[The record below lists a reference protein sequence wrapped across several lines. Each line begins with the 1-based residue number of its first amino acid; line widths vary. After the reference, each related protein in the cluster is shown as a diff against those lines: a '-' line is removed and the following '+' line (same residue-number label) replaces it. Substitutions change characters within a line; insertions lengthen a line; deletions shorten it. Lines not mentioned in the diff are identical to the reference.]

1 MAEGEAPRALAVR
14 LAAMAG
20 LAEPITVGRLSG
32 GKNNQVFRVET
43 ADGPL
48 LLKVY
53 FTDAGD
59 SRDRLGAEW
68 SFLSR
73 LWSLGLI
80 GIPHPLA
87 MVRDPHAALYS
98 FVAGRRPA
106 PSDIGGDAV
115 AQAADFIIAA
125 NPTPR
130 DVSGLAPASE
140 ACFSLH
146 DHMATVD
153 RRVGRLRELD
163 PLAPLRDDA
172 ASLVDKRLKPLWA
185 RVRQIATE
193 RLGAGGAAGPIAE
206 REIIASPSDFGFH
219 NALMD
224 DGGRLT
230 FIDFEYAGRDDPA
243 KLVCDFFSCP
253 EVPVPSCH
261 FGDFVRALADGLGLG
276 EAFHLRCRSL
286 LDTYRLKWAC
296 IVLNDFLPT
305 DAARRAFSL
314 GGERRERCSLQLVK
328 ATALLDQISVP

>member
-1 MAEGEAPRALAVR
+1 MAEGDAPRALAIR
-14 LAAMAG
+14 LAAEAG
-20 LAEPITVGRLSG
+20 LAVPIAVARLAG

-43 ADGPL
+43 VDGPL
-48 LLKVY
+48 LLKIY
-53 FTDAGD
+53 FTDARD
-59 SRDRLGAEW
+59 RRDRLGAEW
-68 SFLSR
+68 AFISR
-73 LWSLGLI
+73 LSSLGLTD
-80 GIPHPLA
+80 IPQPLA

-98 FVAGRRPA
+98 FVAGRRPVV
-106 PSDIGGDAV
+106 SDIGGEAV
-115 AQAADFIIAA
+115 AQAADFITAA

-130 DVSGLAPASE
+130 DLAGLAPASE

-153 RRVGRLRELD
+153 RRVGRLQQLD
-163 PLAPLRDDA
+163 PLAPLLDQA
-172 ASLVDKRLKPLWA
+172 ASLVDERVKPLWA
-185 RVRQIATE
+185 RIRQGAME
-193 RLGAGGAAGPIAE
+193 RLGAGGADGPIAG

-253 EVPVPSCH
+253 EVPVPSCY
-261 FGDFVRALADGLGLG
+261 FDDFVGRLADGLGLG
-276 EAFHLRCRSL
+276 DAFRLRCRSL

-305 DAARRAFSL
+305 DAARRTFSL
-314 GGERRERCSLQLVK
+314 GGERRERCALQLVK
-328 ATALLDQISVP
+328 ATALLDQVSGP

>member
-1 MAEGEAPRALAVR
+1 MAGRAAPAAIHR
-14 LAAMAG
+14 LA
-20 LAEPITVGRLSG
+20 G

-59 SRDRLGAEW
+59 TRDRLGAEW

-73 LWSLGLI
+73 LSSLGL
-80 GIPHPLA
+80 GRIPQPLA

-98 FVAGRRPA
+98 FVDGRRPL
-106 PSDIGGDAV
+106 PSEIGGEAV

-125 NPTPR
+125 NPIPR
-130 DVSGLAPASE
+130 DLSGLAPASE
-140 ACFSLH
+140 ACLFLR
-146 DHMATVD
+146 DHFDTVD
-153 RRVGRLRELD
+153 RRVARLQQLD
-163 PLAPLRDDA
+163 PHAPLRDEA
-172 ASLVDKRLKPLWA
+172 ASLVGERLGPLWA
-185 RVRQIATE
+185 RVRQGATE
-193 RLGAGGAAGPIAE
+193 RLEAGEAANAIAE
-206 REIIASPSDFGFH
+206 SEIIASPSDFGFH

-243 KLVCDFFSCP
+243 KLVGDFFSCP

-261 FGDFVRALADGLGLG
+261 FDSFVEALADGLGLG
-276 EAFHLRCRSL
+276 DAFRLRCRHL

-296 IVLNDFLPT
+296 IVLNDFLPI

-328 ATALLDQISVP
+328 AAALLDQISGS